1 MNARTK
7 FIIGASLVTVTVGY
21 LMAEGI
27 KDTGVYFLMPA
38 ELAEKVATDPSL
50 YNVGIRVGGRVVEGS
65 VDRDV
70 AARTVAFL
78 VTDGQETFPVV
89 YRGIVPDTFSD
100 NVEVVVEG
108 RLMTDGTLRATNV
121 LAKCGS
127 KYESTP
133 KA

>member
-1 MNARTK
+1 
-7 FIIGASLVTVTVGY
+7 
-21 LMAEGI
+21 MAEGI

-38 ELAEKVATDPSL
+38 ELAEKVASDPSL
-50 YNVGIRVGGRVVEGS
+50 YEVGIRLGGRVVEGS
-65 VDRDV
+65 VDRDI
-70 AARTVAFL
+70 ASQTVAFE

-133 KA
+133 EA

>member
-1 MNARTK
+1 MKARTK
-7 FIIGASLVTVTVGY
+7 FIVGAALVTITVGY

-38 ELAEKVATDPSL
+38 ELAEKVASDPSL
-50 YNVGIRVGGRVVEGS
+50 YDVGIRVGGRVVEGS

-70 AARTVAFL
+70 ANQTVAFE
-78 VTDGQETFPVV
+78 VTDGLESFPVV

-133 KA
+133 EA

>member
-1 MNARTK
+1 MKARTK
-7 FIIGASLVTVTVGY
+7 FIVGAALVTITVGY

-38 ELAEKVATDPSL
+38 ELAEKVASDPSL
-50 YNVGIRVGGRVVEGS
+50 YDVGIRLGGRVVEGS
-65 VDRDV
+65 VDRDI
-70 AARTVAFL
+70 ASQTVAFE

-133 KA
+133 EA